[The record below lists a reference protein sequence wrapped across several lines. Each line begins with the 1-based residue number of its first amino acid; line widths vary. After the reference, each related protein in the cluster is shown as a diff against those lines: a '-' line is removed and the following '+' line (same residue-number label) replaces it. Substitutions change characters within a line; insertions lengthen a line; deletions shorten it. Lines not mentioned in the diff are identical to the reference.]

1 MGRWR
6 IVGNIGLLLAF
17 VAAAWIVG
25 KSGQR
30 LPDASPPGGPPT
42 LTFTPPPPTATQP
55 PATLDLVIV
64 SVNDLQP
71 QPVLQPTA
79 APIIAAESTLVPTV
93 LLPTFT
99 PALVTYQAPPDN
111 LNGIAL
117 DLILYMPE
125 SVRQNVRAIYA
136 QGQALG
142 RNRHAFSKLG
152 DSTIENPHFLT
163 RFDEGTYNLGPYN
176 YLQPAIDYYR
186 GSFERQGVTVRRGLH
201 SWTVF
206 DPMWADKTVCGP
218 GENLIDCEIR
228 LNNPSIIF
236 VRLGSNDAGV
246 PESFDRNLRRIVET
260 SLINGVIPI
269 MGTKADRH
277 EGADNINNTII
288 RQIAADYNLPLWD
301 FDLIAGTIPGRGLDE
316 DAVHLTTY
324 YAHDYGSSA
333 AFQTG
338 HGVHNLT
345 GLMMLDAVWR
355 VIAPIP

>member
-1 MGRWR
+1 MGN
-6 IVGNIGLLLAF
+6 VGLLLAF
-17 VAAAWIVG
+17 GAAAWIAG
-25 KSGQR
+25 KAGQP
-30 LPDASPPGGPPT
+30 LPTASPPGGPPT
-42 LTFTPPPPTATQP
+42 LTFTPPPPTFTLP
-55 PATLDLVIV
+55 PPTLDLVIV

-71 QPVLQPTA
+71 TAFQAILVPSADSPAIPA
-79 APIIAAESTLVPTV
+79 APTLVPTV

-99 PALVTYQAPPDN
+99 PAPVTYQPPPN
-111 LNGIAL
+111 ALNGIAL
-117 DLILYMPE
+117 DLIFYMPE
-125 SVRQNVRAIYA
+125 SVRQNVRAVYA

-152 DSTIENPHFLT
+152 DSTIENPHFLA
-163 RFDEGTYNLGPYN
+163 RFDEGTYTLGSYS
-176 YLQPAIDYYR
+176 YLQPVIDYYR
-186 GSFERQGVTVRRGLH
+186 GSFGRQGVTVRRGLH

-218 GENLIDCEIR
+218 GESLIACEIR
-228 LNNPSIIF
+228 IHNPSIIF

-260 SLINGVIPI
+260 ALVNGVVPI

-288 RQIAADYNLPLWD
+288 RQIATDYNLPLWD
-301 FDLIAGTIPGRGLDE
+301 FDLIAATIPGRGLDG

-324 YAHDYGSSA
+324 YAHDYSSSA

-345 GLMMLDAVWR
+345 ALMMLDAVWR
-355 VIAPIP
+355 VIEPGF